1 MHRIMLPIAIS
12 LTCHT
17 LRGLCVSVFVS
28 PTETDEPIEMQTC
41 LFVWAKGTICIRWG
55 YIHLFHPANTNE

>member
-28 PTETDEPIEMQTC
+28 PAETNEPIEMQTR
-41 LFVWAKGTICIRWG
+41 LFVWAQGTM
-55 YIHLFHPANTNE
+55 H

>member
-28 PTETDEPIEMQTC
+28 PTETNEPIEMQTR
-41 LFVWAKGTICIRWG
+41 LFVWAQGTM
-55 YIHLFHPANTNE
+55 H